1 MAYVLAFLPSILS
14 IAAILIVLFMG
25 GVTRT
30 QVVLSLFAGSGLVLL
45 ANRYLE
51 GFRMVNLPII
61 GAAIVFCAIGIYRR
75 SRQKP

>member
-14 IAAILIVLFMG
+14 IAAILIALFMG

-51 GFRMVNLPII
+51 GYRMVNLPIM

>member
-30 QVVLSLFAGSGLVLL
+30 QVVLSVFAGSGLVLL

-51 GFRMVNLPII
+51 GDRMVNLPIM